1 MASADYGRRLSETR
15 KRMSDSELDGLL
27 VSNPSNRRYLT
38 GFTPKDGDITETSGW
53 VLVTPKSL
61 GIIAGPFFF
70 PGLEHEIA
78 ASGAEVML
86 ADGQLFWDL
95 AAERAQ
101 ADGVKNLGFEKDWL
115 SYDRYAR
122 VRKALAE
129 EIALTPSDD
138 LIRHVRATKD
148 AGEIEQLR
156 RAADVGDR
164 AFRELLTRIRV
175 GMTEREVAA
184 ALEQIMQ
191 DLGAEGPSFPTIVG
205 AGPGSALPHWEPT
218 DRDLRAGE
226 PILIDFGVIVD
237 GYCSDSTRT
246 FCIGEPEAQLVELY
260 TAVRAAQD
268 ATVEALRSGIRR
280 GRDVDA
286 AARKVLDDAGYGDK
300 FIHGLGHGIG
310 LAVHELPSMG
320 RLRVN
325 TPEMDAELAKVEQV
339 PEETVVTNEP
349 GVYLNGWGGVRLED
363 MLLVTKD
370 GVEVITERNPEQ
382 IISLPVR

>member
-1 MASADYGRRLSETR
+1 
-15 KRMSDSELDGLL
+15 
-27 VSNPSNRRYLT
+27 
-38 GFTPKDGDITETSGW
+38 
-53 VLVTPKSL
+53 VTPKSL

-78 ASGAEVML
+78 ASGAEVLL
-86 ADGQLFWDL
+86 ADGRLFWDL
-95 AAERAQ
+95 VAERAQ

-138 LIRHVRATKD
+138 QIRHVRAVKD

-164 AFRELLTRIRV
+164 AFL
-175 GMTEREVAA
+175 
-184 ALEQIMQ
+184 
-191 DLGAEGPSFPTIVG
+191 
-205 AGPGSALPHWEPT
+205 
-218 DRDLRAGE
+218 
-226 PILIDFGVIVD
+226 
-237 GYCSDSTRT
+237 
-246 FCIGEPEAQLVELY
+246 GEPEAQLVEIY
-260 TAVRAAQD
+260 TVVRAAQD
-268 ATVEALRSGIRR
+268 ATVEALRSGVRR

-325 TPEMDAELAKVEQV
+325 TPEMDAELAKNEQV
-339 PEETVVTNEP
+339 PEDTVVTNEP
-349 GVYLNGWGGVRLED
+349 GVYLGGWGGVRLED

-370 GVEVITERNPEQ
+370 GVEVISERNPEQ

>member
-1 MASADYGRRLSETR
+1 
-15 KRMSDSELDGLL
+15 
-27 VSNPSNRRYLT
+27 
-38 GFTPKDGDITETSGW
+38 
-53 VLVTPKSL
+53 
-61 GIIAGPFFF
+61 
-70 PGLEHEIA
+70 
-78 ASGAEVML
+78 
-86 ADGQLFWDL
+86 
-95 AAERAQ
+95 
-101 ADGVKNLGFEKDWL
+101 
-115 SYDRYAR
+115 
-122 VRKALAE
+122 
-129 EIALTPSDD
+129 
-138 LIRHVRATKD
+138 
-148 AGEIEQLR
+148 
-156 RAADVGDR
+156 
-164 AFRELLTRIRV
+164 
-175 GMTEREVAA
+175 
-184 ALEQIMQ
+184 
-191 DLGAEGPSFPTIVG
+191 
-205 AGPGSALPHWEPT
+205 
-218 DRDLRAGE
+218 
-226 PILIDFGVIVD
+226 VIVD

-246 FCIGEPEAQLVELY
+246 FCIGEPEAQLVEVY

-370 GVEVITERNPEQ
+370 GVEVITERNPER

>member
-1 MASADYGRRLSETR
+1 MASADYDRRLSETR
-15 KRMSDSELDGLL
+15 RRMNAVGLDSLL

-38 GFTPKDGDITETSGW
+38 GFTPRDGDITETSGW
-53 VLVTPKSL
+53 VLVTPQSL
-61 GIIAGPFFF
+61 GLVAGPFFF

-86 ADGQLFWDL
+86 ADGKLFSDL
-95 AAERAQ
+95 VAERAV
-101 ADGVKNLGFEKDWL
+101 ADGIRNLGFEQEWL
-115 SYDRYAR
+115 SYFRYDHLKKKLPET
-122 VRKALAE
+122 VT
-129 EIALTPSDD
+129 LTPSDD
-138 LIRHVRATKD
+138 LIQHVRAVKD

-156 RAADVGDR
+156 HAADVGDR

-175 GMTEREVAA
+175 GMSEREVAST
-184 ALEQIMQ
+184 LEQIMK

-246 FCIGEPEAQLVELY
+246 FCIGAPDAQLVEIY

-268 ATVEALRSGIRR
+268 ATVTALRSGVRR

-286 AARKVLDDAGYGDK
+286 AARKTLEDAGYGDK

-310 LAVHELPSMG
+310 LAVHELPRMG
-320 RLRVN
+320 RLRIN
-325 TPEMDAELAKVEQV
+325 TPEMDAELAKVEQI
-339 PEETVVTNEP
+339 EDDAVVTNEP
-349 GVYLNGWGGVRLED
+349 GVYLADWGGVRLED

-370 GVEVITERNPEQ
+370 GVEVLTERNPEQ
-382 IISLPVR
+382 ILSLPAR